1 MMNFE
6 ENFLPSKPYFPYFNT
21 DQMIWGLRKF
31 CLREIFLFC
40 GARYRTESWWS
51 VVSTWSSILVAHP
64 VDKVSRESPEIWSF
78 HFCIVFFSPLSLTRW
93 RLSWRTW
100 QRSSI
105 GVTTSKR
112 RRTNITTRCKTWTA
126 ECDTPYACGLT
137 GRTPRNKTA
146 FKSFSINKGI
156 STYSETRSNG
166 S

>member
-78 HFCIVFFSPLSLTRW
+78 HFCIVFFSPLSHQVTSQLTDVAAEQHWSHDIKKTQNKYHYTLQNLDRGMRYTICVW
-93 RLSWRTW
+93 AHWKDPEEQNGIQIIFNK
-100 QRSSI
+100 QRYFYLQW
-105 GVTTSKR
+105 
-112 RRTNITTRCKTWTA
+112 N
-126 ECDTPYACGLT
+126 PQ
-137 GRTPRNKTA
+137 
-146 FKSFSINKGI
+146 
-156 STYSETRSNG
+156 
-166 S
+166 